1 MKCMAVVALAL
12 GISNLA
18 VASEAGNGQGLTASQ
33 IVEKNAAARG
43 GLEAWRKIQSMAWV
57 GHIDSSSAPQPNLPF
72 ALEMKRPNKTR
83 FEIKAQNQT
92 SVHMFDGARGWKLRQ
107 VNLGKP
113 EVQPYTLDE
122 LRFAEDGQGMDG
134 PLMDYQAKGIAVA
147 LGGMDEVEGR
157 RAYRLSVKL
166 PSGNSHHV
174 WVDAQTFLEVKYDRL
189 ARSKFGQAGMV
200 SVFYRDYRTVEGL
213 QIPFMIESKADKAT
227 ATDKM
232 VIDKVL
238 LNPPLEDAVFA
249 YSGSPGRGRM
259 AGAGTDPRSARNLP
273 LGNPGPAKH
282 GLATPRM
289 RLP

>member
-18 VASEAGNGQGLTASQ
+18 VASEAGNGQGLTAPQ

-57 GHIDSSSAPQPNLPF
+57 GHVDSSNAPQPNLPF
-72 ALEMKRPNKTR
+72 ALEMKRPNRTR

-92 SVHMFDGARGWKLRQ
+92 SVRMFDGAHGWKLRQ

-113 EVQPYTLDE
+113 EVQPYTPDE
-122 LRFAEDGQGMDG
+122 LRFAQEGQGLDG

-147 LGGMDEVEGR
+147 LEGMDEVEGR

-166 PSGNSHHV
+166 PSGNSHHI

-189 ARSKFGQAGMV
+189 ARSKFGQAGTV

-213 QIPFMIESKADKAT
+213 QIPFMIESKADKAA

-232 VIDKVL
+232 VIEKVL

-249 YSGSPGRGRM
+249 YSGSHGRGKM
-259 AGAGTDPRSARNLP
+259 AGAGTGPRSARNLP
-273 LGNPGPAKH
+273 MGNPGPAKH

-289 RLP
+289 NLP